1 MITNNNNNSDNNT
14 SSVDPSINVEEL
26 PDSKTID

>member
-26 PDSKTID
+26 PIPKTID